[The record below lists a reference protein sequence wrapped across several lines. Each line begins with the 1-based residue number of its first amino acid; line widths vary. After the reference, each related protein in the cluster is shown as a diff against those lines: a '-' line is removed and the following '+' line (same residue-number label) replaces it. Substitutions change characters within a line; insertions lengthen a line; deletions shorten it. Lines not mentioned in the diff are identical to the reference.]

1 MPYSFGYTIIANY
14 CFNVHKLASTVN
26 FTVFFESQ
34 VIPAAYG
41 ISVVVRFRL
50 VLVCSFHKYLLQC
63 RHYTLSSMHKM
74 ITWISILLNII
85 QTNNKTLWI
94 ILTFTFICF
103 FVAILENI
111 NKLPWIT
118 EADYI
123 INAPLVVKNM
133 NVDVSSQSTHV
144 RSLHIVAINHK
155 SNFGLFVDSNNSS
168 TLLYT
173 LSIPQCI
180 ITKFQDNYH

>member
-1 MPYSFGYTIIANY
+1 MLILGIVYGAKVGLKLRLIIP
-14 CFNVHKLASTVN
+14 L
-26 FTVFFESQ
+26 
-34 VIPAAYG
+34 YG
-41 ISVVVRFRL
+41 ICVVVRYRL
-50 VLVCSFHKYLLQC
+50 VWFLHKSLLQQ
-63 RHYTLSSMHKM
+63 RHFTLSSTHK
-74 ITWISILLNII
+74 IIAEISTLLNII

-94 ILTFTFICF
+94 ILTYTFICF
-103 FVAILENI
+103 FVVILEKI

-155 SNFGLFVDSNNSS
+155 SSFGLFLDYNNSS

-180 ITKFQDNYH
+180 ITEFQDNYH